1 MAKFSQRLTQAKDR
15 LKQQLQTGQQAG
27 VGQGLPNKL
36 LMLVVCLAMVVA
48 FFSGVLGYKFGERQ
62 GKKHALVIT
71 NHKNEN
77 VSVDEVKALYL
88 ENEILKTEV
97 ATLIQERD
105 ISLNNLNL
113 MRDDMEELKADYNE
127 VNALNQALSS
137 ADPNDKSPAQVLEMA
152 IKPVGDN
159 VFEYQF
165 DVLISSTTD
174 KRLIP
179 KLTLLNATNLVE
191 IPLTP
196 KEFVSKGIVKIHG
209 KFAMPE
215 NFSPNQLKLLLNIDG
230 QTIVKLYNWQTG

>member
-1 MAKFSQRLTQAKDR
+1 MAKFSQKLTQ
-15 LKQQLQTGQQAG
+15 LKTKFEQRVQQRQASV
-27 VGQGLPNKL
+27 VGSRVLP
-36 LMLVVCLAMVVA
+36 LVVCLVMVVA
-48 FFSGVLGYKFGERQ
+48 FFSGMLGYKFGERQ

-71 NHKNEN
+71 NHKNEAI
-77 VSVDEVKALYL
+77 SVDEVKTLYL

-113 MRDDMEELKADYNE
+113 VRDEMDELKADYNE
-127 VNALNQALSS
+127 VNALNQALAS

-152 IKPVGDN
+152 IKPIGDN

-196 KEFVSKGIVKIHG
+196 KEFMSKGVVKIYG

-215 NFSPNQLKLLLNIDG
+215 NFTPNQLKLLLNIDG
-230 QTIVKLYNWQTG
+230 QTIVKLYNWQGE